1 MKSRFF
7 KLVLSAVF
15 LLGSLAA
22 EEKQAKPPVR
32 LTIEKRKNQIA
43 YLDLEFARVGNVP
56 VLMDLYVPTNA
67 QRKPHVIVFFHG
79 GSWRGGSK
87 KTCHVHW
94 LTQHGYAVASVG
106 YRLTTVA
113 PFPALLHDCKGA
125 VRFLRANANKYHI
138 DGGNMASSGASAGGL
153 LGLLLAT
160 SGGVKELEGDVGG
173 NLDQSS
179 RVQAGLGLFCPTD
192 LLYDAVKNKARL
204 DNPGSPI
211 YQLLGCKPSG
221 NLDKAKMASAT
232 GHITRDD
239 PPILI
244 LAGGADKEEP
254 SIHGKRMKA
263 AYDKA
268 GLKATFQIVEGAG
281 HGGPQ
286 YRDAKRKKLIL
297 DMFAKQLRGE

>member
-1 MKSRFF
+1 M
-7 KLVLSAVF
+7 
-15 LLGSLAA
+15 
-22 EEKQAKPPVR
+22 
-32 LTIEKRKNQIA
+32 
-43 YLDLEFARVGNVP
+43 
-56 VLMDLYVPTNA
+56 
-67 QRKPHVIVFFHG
+67 
-79 GSWRGGSK
+79 
-87 KTCHVHW
+87 
-94 LTQHGYAVASVG
+94 
-106 YRLTTVA
+106 
-113 PFPALLHDCKGA
+113 GA
-125 VRFLRANANKYHI
+125 
-138 DGGNMASSGASAGGL
+138 SGASAGGL

-173 NLDQSS
+173 NLEQSS

-192 LLYDAVKNKARL
+192 LLYDAVENKARF

-211 YQLLGCKPSG
+211 YQLLGCKPSE

-244 LAGGADKEEP
+244 LAGGADKQE
-254 SIHGKRMKA
+254 SRIHGKRMKA

-268 GLKATFQIVEGAG
+268 GLEATFQIVEGAG